1 VSSNSFVPNLVSPI
15 VSVKNRN
22 GDEIGKGF
30 VIAPWNS
37 FFQQFT
43 QKAAASSVPTS
54 PFTPNT
60 QGNLFFTSGTPVIT
74 LTRGSLV
81 LTLTGQK
88 IIPVAVGDSVT
99 WSGATTVNFLGTF
112 SQ

>member
-1 VSSNSFVPNLVSPI
+1 LSVVPNLLAALVD
-15 VSVKNRN
+15 KM
-22 GDEIGKGF
+22 GK
-30 VIAPWNS
+30 VVPPWNS

-43 QKAAASSVPTS
+43 APAKAAETPIS
-54 PFTPNT
+54 PYTPNT
-60 QGNLFFTSGTPVIT
+60 QGSIFFITGTPAIT

-88 IIPVAVGDSVT
+88 IIPIAVGDTIT
-99 WSGATTVNFLGTF
+99 WSGATTVHFLRAF